1 MKKQNSW
8 PLYPSLC
15 CFASSIL
22 AFISGARWQAYGDS
36 GISYLTSFV
45 ALLAGIFSIMDMGIT
60 TVNCIGS
67 VVVAAVVSA
76 SEERRAQKN
85 DTPKA

>member
-1 MKKQNSW
+1 MKKQNYW

-45 ALLAGIFSIMDMGIT
+45 ALLAGIRNF
-60 TVNCIGS
+60 
-67 VVVAAVVSA
+67 
-76 SEERRAQKN
+76 QKWRQS
-85 DTPKA
+85 KKE